1 MTVEEVFCNLYDKYG
16 KDFTWHMIPLSQ
28 SKGTLVEELKNE
40 ELCQMLRSISAMF
53 KLSMSFVLRE

>member
-28 SKGTLVEELKNE
+28 SKGTFVEE
-40 ELCQMLRSISAMF
+40 
-53 KLSMSFVLRE
+53 